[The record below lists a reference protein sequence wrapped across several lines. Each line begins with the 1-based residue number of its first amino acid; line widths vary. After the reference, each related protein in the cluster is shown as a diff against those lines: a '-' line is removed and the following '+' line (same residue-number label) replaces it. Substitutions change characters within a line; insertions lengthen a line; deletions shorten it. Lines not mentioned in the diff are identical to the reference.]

1 MISYCFGIP
10 TINRADLLNES
21 LEKYVA
27 DFPDKQFI
35 IVDNAHQDIFEHRN
49 VTLVRKGKNLGVAA
63 SWNLLATMAFHR
75 GYNGILLVN
84 DDVYW
89 GQKQAAVDDFMG
101 RQSELEFVAPH
112 VGWCNFLLSQKV
124 FNRVGPFDENF
135 YPAYYEDNDYRYRL
149 KLLDVPYVQ
158 SKFLDVEIFRGSQTI
173 AKDPELIK
181 WSNCESIYIRKW
193 GGLPGGETF
202 VTPHNK

>member
-21 LEKYVA
+21 LEKYVV

-35 IVDNAHQDIFEHRN
+35 IVDNAHQDIFDHRN
-49 VTLVRKGKNLGVAA
+49 VTVLRKGKNLGVAA
-63 SWNLLATMAFHR
+63 SWNLLATIAFDR
-75 GYNGILLVN
+75 GHNGIVLVN

-89 GQKQAAVDDFMG
+89 GKKQAEVDDFMA
-101 RQSELEFVAPH
+101 RQSENEFVVPPNC
-112 VGWCNFLLSQKV
+112 WCNFLLTQKI
-124 FNRVGPFDENF
+124 FNKVGQFDEDF

-149 KLLDVPYVQ
+149 RLLDVPYVQ
-158 SKFLDVEIFRGSQTI
+158 SEFFYVEIYRGSQSI

-181 WSNCESIYIRKW
+181 YSNCECVYIRKW
-193 GGLPGGETF
+193 GGGPGGETF
-202 VTPHNK
+202 TTPHNK